1 MASRAHSSHRHDIVD
16 RNSSEDEHADFS
28 NGSSDDYHPSSDSD
42 ITESDEKNT
51 RGQEEPQD
59 KKRKSDPK
67 KWKKNIRKQKRAAGK
82 EYINTSG
89 TVIHSK
95 SFNDYSCNCKINC
108 QNKLTAQQKE
118 SFFNLFYNESQS
130 WETQTSIISGAVK
143 CRTIIRRRKN
153 TDI

>member
-67 KWKKNIRKQKRAAGK
+67 KWKKIFASKKGQLVKNISILQVLS
-82 EYINTSG
+82 YT
-89 TVIHSK
+89 
-95 SFNDYSCNCKINC
+95 
-108 QNKLTAQQKE
+108 L
-118 SFFNLFYNESQS
+118 NLLM
-130 WETQTSIISGAVK
+130 
-143 CRTIIRRRKN
+143 TIPAIAK
-153 TDI
+153 